1 MSSTSS
7 KLNDLDTQ
15 PVGRIFL
22 RYLIPSMV
30 GMGLMAANI
39 VADGIMVGNRLG
51 EEALAGVGIASPVYT
66 IFFAISLWIGIG
78 AATKYSIALG
88 QKNMNESSVIFTHA
102 ILAISAFTLL
112 IGLTAFAFRDQ
123 LAYALG
129 ANSTTL
135 PFVSDYLYV
144 ILLFG
149 FIFTVENTFSVFIRN
164 DGAPTLAMMGLITT
178 SVVNIILN
186 YVFLFILDWGVSG
199 AAFATILASF
209 LGMLVLSS
217 HFLRKSNNLKLV
229 KISFDKKLFAAI
241 LFVGLPSFL
250 SEVGISV
257 FTISHNIAF
266 ERAAGTEGV
275 AAFSILNYVHGVM
288 LMMFLGMGSAIQPL
302 VSYYY
307 GAKNSSRLRETVIKA
322 TITVVSAGSLFF
334 LLGQFAAGSIVSIFG
349 DFPDDVTS
357 LATTGIKL
365 FFIAYLFTGTNFV
378 MMTYYQSVGKVR
390 IATMM
395 TASREI
401 IVMFIFLFLLPPLFG
416 MNGIWLS
423 IPASEFVV
431 FVAVFIYQ
439 RRTLKA
445 SSKRLIS
452 N

>member
-7 KLNDLDTQ
+7 RLNELDTQ

-22 RYLIPSMV
+22 RYLIPSMI

-66 IFFAISLWIGIG
+66 LFFAISLWIGIG

-88 QKNMNESSVIFTHA
+88 QKNMKESRIIFTHA
-102 ILAISAFTLL
+102 ILSIFVFTLL
-112 IGLTAFAFRDQ
+112 IGLTAFIFRNP

-129 ANSTTL
+129 ANTTTF

-164 DGAPTLAMMGLITT
+164 DGAPTLAMTGLIVT
-178 SVVNIILN
+178 SITNIVLN
-186 YVFLFILDWGVSG
+186 YIFLFILDWGVSG

-209 LGMLVLSS
+209 LGMLVLCS
-217 HFLRKSNNLKLV
+217 HFFRKSNNLKLV
-229 KISFDKKLFAAI
+229 RISFNKKLFAAI
-241 LFVGLPSFL
+241 IVVGFPSFL

-302 VSYYY
+302 VSYYH
-307 GAKNSSRLRETVIKA
+307 GAKNASRMRETVIKA
-322 TITVVSAGSLFF
+322 TITVMSAGTLFF
-334 LLGQFAAGSIVSIFG
+334 LLGQFAAGFIVSIFG
-349 DFPDDVTS
+349 DFPEEVTS
-357 LATTGIKL
+357 LATRGIRL
-365 FFIAYLFTGTNFV
+365 FFFAYLFTGTNFV
-378 MMTYYQSVGKVR
+378 MMTYFQSVGNVR

-401 IVMFIFLFLLPPLFG
+401 IVMLVFLLLLPQFLG
-416 MNGIWLS
+416 LDGIWLS
-423 IPASEFVV
+423 IPTSEFIV
-431 FVAVFIYQ
+431 FVSVFIYQ
-439 RRTLKA
+439 RRAVRA
-445 SSKRLIS
+445 SSRRMITS
-452 N
+452 